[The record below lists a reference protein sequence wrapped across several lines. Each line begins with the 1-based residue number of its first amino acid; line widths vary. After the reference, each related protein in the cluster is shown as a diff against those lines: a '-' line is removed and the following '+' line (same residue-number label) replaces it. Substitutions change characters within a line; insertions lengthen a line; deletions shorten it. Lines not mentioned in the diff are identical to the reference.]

1 MYFNKYMNKIFKL
14 FKSSPHSSLKWNNY
28 FEIYETS
35 LKKFINKKVTLVEI
49 GIGNGG
55 SLFMW
60 KKFLGNKAKIIG
72 IDLNPDAKKFEK
84 FGFKIFIGDQADPNF
99 WKKFYSKNG
108 KIDIL
113 IDDGGHTNLQQIT
126 ALMESIE
133 NIKNDGLIIIED
145 THTSFMNYKGFKNPS
160 DYSLINFTN
169 KIIEN
174 LHRRNPMIK
183 KKMNLFSK
191 KISSIEYFD
200 SIVIIKISNKK
211 YSYSKNLHNNK
222 KLNSFF
228 TDYRFKRTI
237 IKKNNSKIPLLS
249 YIKLKIS
256 KKGFLQ
262 GIYENYLIKKYLDK
276 LNN

>member
-1 MYFNKYMNKIFKL
+1 MNKIFKI
-14 FKSSPHSSLKWNNY
+14 FKSSSHSSLKWDNY
-28 FEIYETS
+28 FEIYEAS

-49 GIGNGG
+49 GVGNGG

-60 KKFLGNKAKIIG
+60 KKFLGSKAKIIG

-133 NIKNDGLIIIED
+133 NIKNDGLILIED

>member
-160 DYSLINFTN
+160 DYSLINFTK

-183 KKMNLFSK
+183 KKINLFSK

>member
-1 MYFNKYMNKIFKL
+1 MNKIFKL

-49 GIGNGG
+49 GVGNGG

-60 KKFLGNKAKIIG
+60 KKFLGSKAKIIG

-145 THTSFMNYKGFKNPS
+145 THTSFINYKGFKNPS

-200 SIVIIKISNKK
+200 SIVIIKISKKK
-211 YSYSKNLHNNK
+211 YSYSKNLYNNK

-228 TDYRFKRTI
+228 TDYRFKRAI
-237 IKKNNSKIPLLS
+237 IKKNNNKISLLN
-249 YIKLKIS
+249 YIKSKIS

-262 GIYENYLIKKYLDK
+262 GIYENHLIKKYLDK